1 MIIFKDQHGDRAI
14 SMERTFFHQSK
25 TISST
30 IVPRMGKIVSTCGN
44 IYKKNYMLESP
55 ITIMLRDV
63 KPFDDRQWN
72 QLQEDKDLPLTKE
85 QKVKMVKIREGVQEI
100 SRLMD
105 F

>member
-1 MIIFKDQHGDRAI
+1 MWEHLQ
-14 SMERTFFHQSK
+14 
-25 TISST
+25 
-30 IVPRMGKIVSTCGN
+30 
-44 IYKKNYMLESP
+44 KNYMPELS

-63 KPFDDRQWN
+63 KPFDNRQWN

-100 SRLMD
+100 SRLVD